1 MKVFFFFNVVNRHG
15 VEDLGLS
22 EYIYISLKFLLF
34 ISDICKCLREV
45 LTVPLPTFALCSC
58 LETSV
63 VKMGRGMLYF
73 VVDRCI
79 SEVLRHLG
87 RQ

>member
-1 MKVFFFFNVVNRHG
+1 MSF
-15 VEDLGLS
+15 
-22 EYIYISLKFLLF
+22 KFLLF
-34 ISDICKCLREV
+34 INDIYKCFREV
-45 LTVPLPTFALCSC
+45 LTVTLPTLALSSC

-63 VKMGRGMLYF
+63 VKMERSVLYF

-79 SEVLRHLG
+79 SEVLRSLG